1 MKKEFLAGLAFAAV
15 MLLLAVAAKFAHAR
29 GYIDGDT
36 TLRVMAMN
44 GLMIAY
50 FGNLVPKKVAPNACA
65 RHAMRF
71 SGWSLVLSGLIYA
84 GLWAFAPIPLAVRLA
99 PARWW
104 RACLRRWAIAS
115 GWMRGRA
122 PAREHNTDNA
132 CSCLQYTTCPL
143 PQTLA

>member
-1 MKKEFLAGLAFAAV
+1 MKKEFLAGLAFAAA
-15 MLLLAVAAKFAHAR
+15 MLLLALAAKFAHAR

-65 RHAMRF
+65 RQAMRF

-84 GLWAFAPIPLAVRLA
+84 GLWAFAPIPLAVTLGTGAVVAGVLA
-99 PARWW
+99 TLGYCVWLDART
-104 RACLRRWAIAS
+104 RAGA
-115 GWMRGRA
+115 
-122 PAREHNTDNA
+122 
-132 CSCLQYTTCPL
+132 
-143 PQTLA
+143 